1 MFQSGSLVA
10 MVFKEEIKGN
20 VTLKVEQTDLQLT
33 TKRENAT
40 VFTFSA
46 PRKCMLYVLC
56 SLLREEGGEMKKKI
70 SNNKNKEKNKG
81 EQDEELVS
89 H

>member
-46 PRKCMLYVLC
+46 PRKCMLRFVV
-56 SLLREEGGEMKKKI
+56 LREEEEEREMKFRNYNKQKKKK
-70 SNNKNKEKNKG
+70 NKNK
-81 EQDEELVS
+81 
-89 H
+89 